1 MKKVI
6 DLYKKYEEI
15 INYVIV
21 GGLTTFV
28 SLITYYLCVLTFL
41 DPYNSVELQIANVIS
56 WVMAV
61 LFAYFA
67 NRLFVFKSNN
77 KNKLKEFGDFVK
89 ARIMTLLIDMGLMY
103 LLVTLLSFNDKGAK
117 LIVQV
122 IVLVLNYLFSKLF
135 VFKK

>member
-41 DPYNSVELQIANVIS
+41 NPNNSVELQIANVIS

>member
-1 MKKVI
+1 MKKII

-41 DPYNSVELQIANVIS
+41 NPNNSVELQIANVIS